1 MENIKSIAEYTKS
14 FTNENLHSVIIKN
27 HMNIEAWFRKQW
39 IKYPAPF
46 YTSIDL
52 RNSGYKIA
60 PVDTNL
66 FPAGFNNLDS
76 DLDFL
81 YIAAVQHALERIS
94 PTLTDTLKTSSSDM
108 AHRLF
113 SIFIA
118 SMTAISCPALT
129 ISPVF
134 TVSLTSNPGIGEI
147 RNLDI
152 SIFSCSSI
160 CLLSSAALGEKTR
173 ASFFLPR

>member
-1 MENIKSIAEYTKS
+1 MKNIKSIAEYTKS
-14 FTNENLHSVIIKN
+14 FANENLHSVIIKN

-81 YIAAVQHALERIS
+81 RVNKEIFFNFKGQRYKSRI
-94 PTLTDTLKTSSSDM
+94 
-108 AHRLF
+108 
-113 SIFIA
+113 
-118 SMTAISCPALT
+118 
-129 ISPVF
+129 
-134 TVSLTSNPGIGEI
+134 EI
-147 RNLDI
+147 
-152 SIFSCSSI
+152 
-160 CLLSSAALGEKTR
+160 
-173 ASFFLPR
+173 

>member
-27 HMNIEAWFRKQW
+27 HMNIDAWFRKQW

-94 PTLTDTLKTSSSDM
+94 PVLTKV
-108 AHRLF
+108 
-113 SIFIA
+113 FI
-118 SMTAISCPALT
+118 ISENHT
-129 ISPVF
+129 
-134 TVSLTSNPGIGEI
+134 
-147 RNLDI
+147 RNKFYL
-152 SIFSCSSI
+152 SSI
-160 CLLSSAALGEKTR
+160 DSLSNIIRKS
-173 ASFFLPR
+173 